1 MTTTSIMK
9 RLFRIA
15 GTNATRATIAIAS
28 AAAFAF
34 GARAA
39 LAQQPIVLT
48 LGGAARLAADKSAA
62 PEAARLRADQA
73 QARVRQSKAA
83 FLPNVSG
90 DLFEGERTFNSSSFG
105 INFADPVTGKS
116 LFDPNGVVI
125 GPVRM
130 YDIRGTVEQ
139 NIYDPSAFARLK
151 AARASSAA
159 YGNEAAAQAQQAAG
173 MAASVYVRVLR
184 ADAMFAAR
192 LADSTLGAEL
202 LAIARD
208 QLDAGVGI
216 ALDVTRAQS
225 QFASTRAQII
235 SARNERDRAR
245 LDLHRALGLPLNA
258 PIALA
263 DSLPGLPTNGALPTE
278 QEATERAM
286 RSRADLRS
294 ADAQIAAA
302 QRQIESIKSERLPAL
317 SAFIDQG
324 PTSNTTQH
332 LISTY
337 DWGIRLSVP
346 MFDGFRREGR
356 IEEQQAAVE
365 ELGVRKRDL
374 SEQAAIDVSGALLDL
389 MSARESL
396 AATEEHLRLAEQE
409 LAQARDRF
417 RSGVAGNADVI
428 TASLGLNAAR
438 TQVVDSRAAF
448 QSARVALAR
457 AQGTVTELP

>member
-1 MTTTSIMK
+1 MITTSIMK
-9 RLFRIA
+9 RLP
-15 GTNATRATIAIAS
+15 AIALAIV
-28 AAAFAF
+28 AAIALAFDA
-34 GARAA
+34 GAA
-39 LAQQPIVLT
+39 LAQEPLVLT
-48 LGGAARLAADKSAA
+48 LGGAARLAAEKSAG
-62 PEAARLRADQA
+62 PEAARLRSDQA
-73 QARVRQSKAA
+73 AARVRQAKSA
-83 FLPNVSG
+83 FLPNISG
-90 DLFEGERTFNSSSFG
+90 EAIEGERTFNSASFG
-105 INFADPVTGKS
+105 INFADPVTGKY
-116 LFDPNGVVI
+116 LFDPNGVVL
-125 GPVRM
+125 GPVRD
-130 YDIRGTVEQ
+130 YDIRGTVRQ

-151 AARASSAA
+151 AARASSSA
-159 YGNEAAAQAQQAAG
+159 YGDEASAQSQMAAGTAAA
-173 MAASVYVRVLR
+173 VYVRVLR
-184 ADAMFAAR
+184 ADALFAAR
-192 LADSTLGAEL
+192 MADSTLSEEL

-208 QLDAGVGI
+208 QLNAGVGI

-225 QFASTRAQII
+225 QFAATRAQII
-235 SARNERDRAR
+235 SARNERSRAR

-258 PIALA
+258 PISLA

-278 QEATERAM
+278 LEAIDRAM

-324 PTSNTTQH
+324 PTSKSTQH
-332 LISTY
+332 LVSTY

-346 MFDGFRREGR
+346 IFDGFRREGR
-356 IEEQQAAVE
+356 IEEQQAAVR

-374 SEQAAIDVSGALLDL
+374 TEQAAIDVSGALLDL
-389 MSARESL
+389 MSAREEL
-396 AATEEHLRLAEQE
+396 AATEEHLRFAEQE

-428 TASLGLNAAR
+428 TASLSLNAAR
-438 TQVVDSRAAF
+438 TQIVDSRAAF